1 MRRMKRIGEEHGSMY
16 GIRQVLNTLFVIS
29 VIIGIVLY
37 LKVDR
42 NVGTYTLI
50 GACVLK
56 FVEVTLRL
64 MKI

>member
-1 MRRMKRIGEEHGSMY
+1 MY

-29 VIIGIVLY
+29 VIAGMVLY

-42 NVGTYTLI
+42 DAGTYTLI
-50 GACVLK
+50 GSCVLK
-56 FVEVTLRL
+56 FIEVTLRL